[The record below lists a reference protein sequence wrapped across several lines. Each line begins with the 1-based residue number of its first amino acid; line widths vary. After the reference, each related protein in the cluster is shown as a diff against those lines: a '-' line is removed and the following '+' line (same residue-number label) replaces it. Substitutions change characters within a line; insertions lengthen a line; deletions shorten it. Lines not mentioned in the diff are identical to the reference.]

1 MSIFPTDIDLN
12 SVIAKTTEENTDLP
26 LAKEYAWDFNTNDF
40 IYNNGKNVIVEGNE
54 AVKVWIYKTLKTT
67 RYNHLAYTWDYGNEF
82 DTLIGKRYSNE
93 YIQSEVE
100 RLLKECLLINPYIKE
115 LSNIKATMEHRTLH
129 IDFTATTIYGE
140 VNINV

>member
-115 LSNIKATMEHRTLH
+115 LSNIKATAEHRTLH